1 MPRAAGERP
10 QHEQVQR
17 PIWQRRRSFA
27 HTLIARVASPKPSC
41 LGKSSPSEVPAN
53 LQVDAGA
60 AGLFTLKLVG
70 GRLQGEMFAELNG
83 ESFTGKVD
91 AGRAKAK

>member
-1 MPRAAGERP
+1 
-10 QHEQVQR
+10 
-17 PIWQRRRSFA
+17 
-27 HTLIARVASPKPSC
+27 
-41 LGKSSPSEVPAN
+41 VPAN
-53 LQVDAGA
+53 LQVHAGA